1 RNLTINTAG
10 TTRFNNPVGSL
21 VPISTLTT
29 DADGTTAING
39 GAVTT
44 NGDQTYNDAVTL
56 GANTILASTGGSP
69 PAGPAAATKN
79 VTLANTVDGAFS
91 LEVDS
96 ADTTTFGGAVGGTT
110 ALTSVT
116 TDAAGSTAI
125 NGAGVTTTGAQTYND
140 QVTLGA
146 DATLTSTGSGNISLA
161 SVLDGAFNLT
171 VNTAGTTTYG

>member
-1 RNLTINTAG
+1 
-10 TTRFNNPVGSL
+10 
-21 VPISTLTT
+21 
-29 DADGTTAING
+29 
-39 GAVTT
+39 
-44 NGDQTYNDAVTL
+44 AVTL

-69 PAGPAAATKN
+69 PAVPAAATKN

-125 NGAGVTTTGAQTYND
+125 NGGGVTTTGAQTYND

-171 VNTAGTTTYG
+171 VNTAGTTTFGGLVGDTTALTSVTTDADGSTALNGGGVTTTGAQSYNDAATLGADT